1 MAHELTFGQ
10 LLDMARKSFY
20 AESELGALAK
30 DFRTQAGR
38 SKAEVGRQLEVSR
51 PSMQDAEERPERSL
65 TRLRQR
71 IIEACSPYRV
81 EGPFYRLVRK

>member
-1 MAHELTFGQ
+1 MASELTFQHPQG
-10 LLDMARKSFY
+10 MAKKSFY
-20 AESELGALAK
+20 AEAELGALAK
-30 DFRTQAGR
+30 ELRTRVGR

-51 PSMQDAEERPERSL
+51 PSMQDAEERPERNL
-65 TRLRQR
+65 TRLRLR